1 MKYLYIKS
9 EHYKMFV
16 KENNTNKL
24 SKNLKLWT
32 RENKL
37 KKFIDIQI
45 NEEQI
50 FENPIETKYKIE
62 IDEYIADGFVK
73 RKKIVFATESGNE
86 YRIDI
91 NTLFEEDKMQL
102 GQVSHISFSINDPA
116 LDEIPM
122 TEEDYIKFDEIY
134 SKLTNRGETL
144 EILNRIHFILRD
156 LVDKGNLYNSFCVG
170 ISEIESKNKIYEYFL
185 EKIVGKNGFKKL
197 KTDIY
202 PVSKYGIYFKI

>member
-1 MKYLYIKS
+1 
-9 EHYKMFV
+9 
-16 KENNTNKL
+16 
-24 SKNLKLWT
+24 
-32 RENKL
+32 
-37 KKFIDIQI
+37 
-45 NEEQI
+45 
-50 FENPIETKYKIE
+50 
-62 IDEYIADGFVK
+62 
-73 RKKIVFATESGNE
+73 
-86 YRIDI
+86 
-91 NTLFEEDKMQL
+91 MQL

-134 SKLTNRGETL
+134 SKLTNKGEIL

-156 LVDKGNLYNSFCVG
+156 LVDKGKLYNSFCVG